1 MRTSTCMPTAP
12 SMPTLLTN
20 MITIPRIMTTTT
32 LTPTAPC
39 AAPTICTTVTD
50 PLVPMPQA

>member
-1 MRTSTCMPTAP
+1 MPTAP
-12 SMPTLLTN
+12 SMPMPTLLTN
-20 MITIPRIMTTTT
+20 RITITRIMTTTT
-32 LTPTAPC
+32 LMPTAPC